1 MKRNSFCPKI
11 LFLRLLYR
19 SAAPRQSLC
28 ALRAPPACAMSDR
41 PDASAGAPS
50 EALSLYVAPPS
61 SAPAPTSS
69 DASPLPLASGATAMT
84 GIMNWSLTHSDGT
97 RPSKP
102 ISDEDKRFF
111 FDALASVSVDPVA
124 RMRDI
129 SSSLATLP
137 GGGAAQL
144 TQPALDATLLQL
156 EELQDHAEDI
166 DAACDFPKV
175 GGLPPLLALLSS
187 SPHASLRAASAGILS
202 TVAANNPKAQASMV
216 AGHAVGPLVA
226 SLSADADAGVRAK
239 AALALSSL
247 LRNCRGA
254 QAAFGLA
261 GGHAALLRACGAPP
275 ALPAQPAAEPA
286 SADAAPPTTVS
297 PPSSTPS
304 YSAAPAAAPAPAAV
318 VATTR
323 RRALSL
329 ALHLAEEEAHLA
341 VLVNLGAVRVA
352 ASCLAP
358 SDGTEVAVASLN
370 LLLHIARCAD
380 FDALPKAVEHLRAP
394 GLEAALRRIVAKG
407 AESEADAGVG
417 EEEEEDVGEAG
428 LAAALLRMLQPGGDA
443 AARV

>member
-1 MKRNSFCPKI
+1 
-11 LFLRLLYR
+11 
-19 SAAPRQSLC
+19 
-28 ALRAPPACAMSDR
+28 
-41 PDASAGAPS
+41 
-50 EALSLYVAPPS
+50 
-61 SAPAPTSS
+61 
-69 DASPLPLASGATAMT
+69 MT

-144 TQPALDATLLQL
+144 TQPALDATLSQL

-202 TVAANNPKAQASMV
+202 TVAANNPKAQASLV

-226 SLSADADAGVRAK
+226 SLSADADAGVLAK

-261 GGHAALLRACGAPP
+261 GGHAALLRACAAPP
-275 ALPAQPAAEPA
+275 APPPQPAAEPA
-286 SADAAPPTTVS
+286 AADAPATAAAPPS
-297 PPSSTPS
+297 SSTPS
-304 YSAAPAAAPAPAAV
+304 SAVPAPAPAAV

-329 ALHLAEEEAHLA
+329 ALHLAEEEAQLA

-352 ASCLAP
+352 TSCLSP
-358 SDGTEVAVASLN
+358 SDGAEVAVASLN

-380 FDALPKAVEHLRAP
+380 FDALPLAVEHLRAP

-407 AESEADAGVG
+407 AESEAAAGEG
-417 EEEEEDVGEAG
+417 KEEEEEDVGEAG